1 MASPLPPPTK
11 RVKLDVSSHKSSFSQ
26 RELELAVGIA
36 GYVHPDLPGWQGVF
50 KQRYADFLVNEIG
63 LDGKVAHLTDFG
75 EGFLRQ
81 REKKKKVEEEEEEV
95 KKEQKKVEVEVEAES
110 SAPMV
115 VEDAKGKAEKAEEQD
130 LSPENPKLQSIA
142 RLAGPET
149 AEFCSTLLASINGG
163 AIGSRPEHLTKS
175 VDREERGLV
184 HAAIRE
190 FSSGKIDSV
199 TLSGDQEGC
208 IRIYASTGQSDMRQR
223 KRGNRAG
230 RRRNKAGRGNGE
242 PAADYCHFLV
252 YKVNRDTMDV
262 MGILPHLIGG
272 TGGKNLFSLAG
283 NKDKRAVTVSW
294 FSAYKVRAERLAQL
308 NQKEDGLRGCHVGNF
323 CYKEIGLGLGDLYGN
338 EFVITLRDCV
348 SSDSGKTLEEVVGAA
363 MQRVKETGFINYFG
377 LQRFGTHGV
386 GTWEVGVDML
396 KGNWRATV
404 EKILSYD
411 PAILERDDDSVPSE
425 EKSRAQACHVFLT
438 TYDYQ
443 KAVELIPRR
452 SNAERAI
459 LTSFRDRGIEAN
471 EHGGR
476 LDYMAALQAVPRK
489 MRTIYLHA
497 FQSYV
502 WNYVVTERIAW
513 GTKVLPGDL
522 VMAGPTT
529 AAENNVPNPAPT
541 NDAQEI
547 DQDGEVIIRAPV
559 DETVV
564 ANAVPEE
571 EKFKRARPLSK
582 EEAESGK
589 YTIKD
594 IVLPTPGWDIIYP
607 QNALMDVYNRVMKEH
622 GLDPLNMKR
631 SHRETSLPGSYRHVI
646 STFINGEAS
655 YEVRKYRGEEQ
666 IVKTDLEVLKEK
678 EAAAAEGVG
687 KKDGDD
693 GVSMEIDVQSEESTM
708 VAVEGEEKTAVVLRF
723 QLGTSTYATMALREL
738 MKDGVKV
745 FVPEFGR
752 T

>member
-1 MASPLPPPTK
+1 MASPPPPPTK
-11 RVKLDVSSHKSSFSQ
+11 RAKLDAPSHKSSSQ

-63 LDGKVAHLTDFG
+63 LDEKVAHLTDFG
-75 EGFLRQ
+75 SGFLRKGVGK
-81 REKKKKVEEEEEEV
+81 REE
-95 KKEQKKVEVEVEAES
+95 KKEQKEEVES
-110 SAPMV
+110 SAPRIVGDV
-115 VEDAKGKAEKAEEQD
+115 VVRADKTGEEDIG
-130 LSPENPKLQSIA
+130 PENPKLQSIV
-142 RLAGPET
+142 RLTGPET
-149 AEFCSTLLASINGG
+149 AEFCSKLLASINGG
-163 AIGSRPEHLTKS
+163 GMGSHPEHITQS
-175 VDREERGLV
+175 IDREERSLV
-184 HAAIRE
+184 HIAIRE

-208 IRIYASTGQSDMRQR
+208 IRIYASTGQPGMRQR

-230 RRRNKAGRGNGE
+230 RRRNNSGKGSGEAGL
-242 PAADYCHFLV
+242 DYCHFLV

-262 MGILPHLIGG
+262 MGVLPHLIGS
-272 TGGKNLFSLAG
+272 TGGRNPFSFAG

-308 NQKEDGLRGCHVGNF
+308 NQGEGGLRGCHVGNF
-323 CYKEIGLGLGDLYGN
+323 CYKDTGLGLGDLCGN
-338 EFVITLRDCV
+338 EFVITLRECV
-348 SSDSGKTLEEVVGAA
+348 SSDASKSLEEVVGTA

-377 LQRFGTHGV
+377 LQRFGSHGV
-386 GTWEVGVDML
+386 GTWEVGVEML
-396 KGNWRATV
+396 KGNWRGTV

-411 PAILERDDDSVPSE
+411 PAILEKDDDSVPTE
-425 EKSRAQACHVFLT
+425 EKSRTRACHTFLT
-438 TYDYQ
+438 TYDFQ

-497 FQSYV
+497 FQSFV

-513 GTKVLPGDL
+513 GAKVLPGDL
-522 VMAGPTT
+522 VMAESTT
-529 AAENNVPNPAPT
+529 AIVSKAPKPVT
-541 NDAQEI
+541 TDDAPEM
-547 DQDGEVIIRAPV
+547 DQDGEVIIRAPP
-559 DETVV
+559 DDTEV
-564 ANAVPEE
+564 AKTNPGEE
-571 EKFKRARPLSK
+571 EKFKRARALSK

-589 YTIKD
+589 YTMKD

-607 QNALMDVYNRVMKEH
+607 QNALMEVYTRVMKEH

-646 STFINGEAS
+646 GTFINGKAN
-655 YEVRKYRGEEQ
+655 YEIRKYHGDEQ
-666 IVKTDLEVLKEK
+666 IVKTDLEAIKEK
-678 EAAAAEGVG
+678 EAVGEGAAKG
-687 KKDGDD
+687 D
-693 GVSMEIDVQSEESTM
+693 GVNMELDVQPEERTV
-708 VAVEGEEKTAVVLRF
+708 VAVEREGEGEEKTAVILRF

-738 MKDGVKV
+738 MKDGVRA

-752 T
+752 A